1 MIRDSAPRYS
11 QKQDITPTSARRR
24 DRDTNPSAV
33 TGNDFDLDGF
43 KWDLMD
49 KFIDDTTAI
58 AQEQDEHKWQVS
70 AKIEEFERLHMR
82 HKAIGNDSDAAS
94 MERRAIVQK
103 VNEKNVDFENF
114 TRETTNKK
122 SALRDEMANLED

>member
-24 DRDTNPSAV
+24 DRDTNPAAV
-33 TGNDFDLDGF
+33 SSSDFDLDGF
-43 KWDLMD
+43 KRDLMD

-58 AQEQDEHKWQVS
+58 AQEQDEHKRQVA
-70 AKIEEFERLHMR
+70 AKIEDFERLHTR

-94 MERRAIVQK
+94 MEWRAIVQK

>member
-24 DRDTNPSAV
+24 DRDTNPAAV
-33 TGNDFDLDGF
+33 SGSDFDLDGF
-43 KWDLMD
+43 KRDLMD

-58 AQEQDEHKWQVS
+58 AQEQDEHKRQVA
-70 AKIEEFERLHMR
+70 AKIEDFERLHMR